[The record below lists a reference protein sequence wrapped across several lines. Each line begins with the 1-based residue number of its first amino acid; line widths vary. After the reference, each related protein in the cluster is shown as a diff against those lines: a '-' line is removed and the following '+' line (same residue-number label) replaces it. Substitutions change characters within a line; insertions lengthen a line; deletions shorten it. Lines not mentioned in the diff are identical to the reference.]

1 MDIKIEKLPKSETK
15 VTITLTKDE
24 NLKYEQKTASKLSES
39 IKIPGFRQGK
49 APVEVVR
56 QELGDERF
64 VAYMLE
70 TAIPQIYT
78 EAIQREKLIPIS
90 RPNVNI
96 LADNPISIEAVFASI
111 PEVDVAGTD
120 KIKIKAPT
128 IKVDKKEL
136 EERLEHFKKMNA
148 THKAVERAAKK
159 GDRVEIDFE
168 GFDQKGNPIPNTK
181 SEHHPIVIGSKAF
194 IPGFEDELVGLKAGD
209 EKEFT
214 ITFPKDYHAAELK
227 AAKVKFK
234 VKAHQVEEVKE
245 AELNEE
251 LIEKLSGKKQSLE
264 DFKKMIEHE
273 IEHQKMHEARS
284 QQEEDFFTTLLKA
297 CKFEVSDILVEEET
311 KLMLEDIKRDTMMR
325 GMNFDDYQKA
335 VEEKEGKKLEE
346 IYAEKA
352 EERVR
357 IRFILDKLINEKKI
371 EVTDKEIDSVIK
383 NRLEET
389 PKDYRDKAK
398 EFYKKGNQ
406 GYTAVRNELVLQ
418 ALLGIFIE
426 EIEHSC

>member
-15 VTITLTKDE
+15 VTITLTEDE
-24 NLKYEQKTASKLSES
+24 NTKYEQKTASSLSES
-39 IKIPGFRQGK
+39 VKIPGFRQGK
-49 APVEVVR
+49 APIDVVK
-56 QELGDERF
+56 QELGEERF

-78 EAIQREKLIPIS
+78 EAVQKEKLIPIS
-90 RPNVNI
+90 RPNVTI

-111 PEVDVAGTD
+111 PEVDVKGAD
-120 KIKIKAPT
+120 KIKIKAPS

-136 EERLEHFKKMNA
+136 EERLEHFKKMHA
-148 THKAVERAAKK
+148 THSAVDRAAKI

-168 GFDQKGNPIPNTK
+168 GFDQKGNSIPNTK
-181 SEHHPIVIGSKAF
+181 SEHHPIVIGSDTF
-194 IPGFEDELVGLKAGD
+194 IPGFEDELVGTKAG
-209 EKEFT
+209 ENKEFN

-234 VKAHQVEEVKE
+234 VTVHQVEEVKD

-251 LIEKLSGKKQSLE
+251 LIEKLSGQKQSLD
-264 DFKKMIEHE
+264 DFKKMLEHE
-273 IEHQKMHEARS
+273 LEHQKMHEARAE
-284 QQEEDFFTTLLKA
+284 QEEQFFVELLKA

-311 KLMLEDIKRDTMMR
+311 KLMIEDIKRDTMMR

-335 VEEKEGKKLEE
+335 VEEREGKKLEE
-346 IYAEKA
+346 IYQEKA

-371 EVTDKEIDSVIK
+371 DASEKEVEEVIK
-383 NRLEET
+383 IRLEET

-406 GYTAVRNELVLQ
+406 GHTAIRNELVLQ
-418 ALLGIFIE
+418 ALLGMFIE
-426 EIEHSC
+426 EIPHSC